1 MLKMPSLIFLN
12 VTFQCVIL
20 FLTTGCESVRPQEPG
35 RDAFVPMTIDSRTP
49 SDMDFSVPM
58 DMEVEPAAD
67 AQPPALDGGP
77 VGDASL
83 SPADQG
89 SVTADMVAPEPELE
103 WRRRDCGLW
112 IRHWAAP
119 GIRRVQL
126 AGEFTCRRPGECWAD
141 GAIDMERVED
151 SHQQNEDPCAQGGP
165 CLYQTYLEP
174 NQYLRSE
181 RIYGYKLIET
191 TQAGQSTWRMHP
203 DASLHTMVDACLNS
217 GLQLPACDAGPELE
231 IMRVDHEEGSAS
243 LGLSAFIELSQTA
256 RASTP

>member
-1 MLKMPSLIFLN
+1 MEAPSGMLLVPQTKGPSP
-12 VTFQCVIL
+12 
-20 FLTTGCESVRPQEPG
+20 LTWWLQNQNRMAKAVRSM
-35 RDAFVPMTIDSRTP
+35 DTP
-49 SDMDFSVPM
+49 
-58 DMEVEPAAD
+58 
-67 AQPPALDGGP
+67 LG
-77 VGDASL
+77 
-83 SPADQG
+83 
-89 SVTADMVAPEPELE
+89 
-103 WRRRDCGLW
+103 
-112 IRHWAAP
+112 IP

-217 GLQLPACDAGPELE
+217 GLQPACDAVPN
-231 IMRVDHEEGSAS
+231 
-243 LGLSAFIELSQTA
+243 
-256 RASTP
+256 